1 MSGWL
6 RARGGATQ
14 SLTRQESSSCE
25 GRSSSGKLKTV
36 PPLCE
41 SATLH
46 MLGPD
51 AVHLLSVSRNPPEH
65 MAARIL
71 PHPRM
76 GWERWSPGLCFQVV

>member
-1 MSGWL
+1 MTGKQK
-6 RARGGATQ
+6 RGKYTR
-14 SLTRQESSSCE
+14 SLLFS
-25 GRSSSGKLKTV
+25 RSSSGKLKTV

>member
-1 MSGWL
+1 MTGKQK
-6 RARGGATQ
+6 GGKYTR
-14 SLTRQESSSCE
+14 SLLFS
-25 GRSSSGKLKTV
+25 RSSSGKLKTV